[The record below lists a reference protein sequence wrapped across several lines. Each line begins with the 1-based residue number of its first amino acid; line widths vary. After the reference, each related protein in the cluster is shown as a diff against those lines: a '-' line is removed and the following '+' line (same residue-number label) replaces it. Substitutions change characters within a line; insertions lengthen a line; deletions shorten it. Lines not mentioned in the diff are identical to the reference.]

1 MTKLGTWKRPTP
13 FKKQPTGKSRRF
25 PIIIPQPI
33 KQPFYIKGKDVID
46 WEGLRNDPTWY
57 TLHRR
62 SPQEKIEGYNPL
74 EERAVP
80 DTQRKGSLP
89 ERIVYKY
96 LTKNLKMVEDIDFD
110 FQGAQE
116 GGRTELGGF
125 VADFVFQ
132 TLKLVIQVQGVWHK
146 EYLQARKDEQ
156 QRDVL
161 AEFGYWV
168 EYIWEEEIYD
178 EYRFESRMRKI
189 FNLASASG
197 SAFGSNVVT
206 HDTSPATEPDAINY
220 NEWLQLIAQIK
231 IGLEAIV

>member
-1 MTKLGTWKRPTP
+1 MAKLGTWRRPTP
-13 FKKQPTGKSRRF
+13 FRKQPTGKSKRF
-25 PIIIPQPI
+25 PIIIAQPI
-33 KQPFYIKGKDVID
+33 RQPFYIRGKDVVQ
-46 WEGLRNDPTWY
+46 WESLRNDPTWH

-62 SPQEKIEGYNPL
+62 SPQEVIEGDPR
-74 EERAVP
+74 EARAVP

-96 LTKNLKMVEDIDFD
+96 LITQMKFAEGIEFD
-110 FQGAQE
+110 FQAAQE
-116 GGRTELGGF
+116 GGRMDLGGF
-125 VADFVFQ
+125 VADFVFPV
-132 TLKLVIQVQGVWHK
+132 LKLVIQVQGVWHK
-146 EYLQARKDEQ
+146 EWLQGRKDEQ
-156 QRDVL
+156 QQDVL

-168 EYIWEEEIYD
+168 EYIWEDEIYD

-197 SAFGSNVVT
+197 SAFGSNTVT

-231 IGLEAIV
+231 IGLEAVV